1 MTRCTNFSR
10 ESLKRKPMV
19 NNPKMGKKIK
29 KLLKNIL
36 KILRF
41 ITDDPKQE
49 IPYESLPGSRE
60 WTEAQVTECGLGNV
74 FWIDAEGE

>member
-10 ESLKRKPMV
+10 ESPKRKPTV

-41 ITDDPKQE
+41 ISVDPKLE
-49 IPYESLPGSRE
+49 APEEKLP
-60 WTEAQVTECGLGNV
+60 L
-74 FWIDAEGE
+74 